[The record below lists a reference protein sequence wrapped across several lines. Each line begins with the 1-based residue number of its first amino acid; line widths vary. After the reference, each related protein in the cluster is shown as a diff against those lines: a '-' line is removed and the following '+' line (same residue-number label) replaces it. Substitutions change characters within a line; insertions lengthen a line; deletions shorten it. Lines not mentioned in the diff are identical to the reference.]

1 MINIYLLYIKIRIYI
16 KNKDGIIIQILKL
29 KTSLSLIKAQHTY
42 QWLKQFVKSVFSQQ
56 IIQKNGKEMTQI
68 C

>member
-1 MINIYLLYIKIRIYI
+1 M

-56 IIQKNGKEMTQI
+56 IIQKDGKEMTQI